1 MTYPFYLHG
10 LLRCC
15 GTPTWSVTRSGN
27 RRYRCATCGHGID
40 ALTAEVE
47 VWELA
52 WQRKPDLGNG
62 RTPYEQRGVL
72 LAGVL
77 DHVNIVTT
85 GAAYQF
91 DLSFRSPLKVTRR

>member
-15 GTPTWSVTRSGN
+15 GTPMWSVTRSDN
-27 RRYRCATCGHGID
+27 RRYRCATCGHGVD

-52 WQRKPDLGNG
+52 CQREPALGDG
-62 RTPYEQRGVL
+62 RTPYEHRGVR

-77 DHVNIVTT
+77 DQVNVVTT
-85 GAAYQF
+85 GTAYQF
-91 DLSFRSPLKVTRR
+91 DLRYRPARLR